1 MKLRELLAT
10 VSEISELSD
19 HPALD
24 AEVTGLATNSH
35 ACQLGDLFIGMP
47 GTRVDGGDFWASA
60 IAAGAI
66 AAVISPQAAEK
77 AREQE
82 SGTRGQGSELIQ
94 NSKFKIQNSPTSHSP
109 LPTPLIL
116 SASDMTQACAQL
128 ATAFYNYPAQQM
140 RLVGVTGTNGK
151 TTTTHL
157 IEFLLNQAQ
166 KPTALLGT
174 LYARW
179 RSYQQT
185 AAHTTPFAIELQRQ
199 LAEARSAGC
208 EYGVMEISSHAL
220 AQGRVLGCP
229 FEVAVF
235 TNLTQDHLDF
245 HRDMDDYYAAKALL
259 FSPGYLKG
267 QAVINLEDPYGRQLI
282 EQVGREQVWTYSTQ
296 DTSAD
301 LWTRDLLYGPDGVSG
316 ILHTPAGEAAFRSP
330 LVGQFNLSNLL
341 AAVGAALY
349 LGLDLN
355 GIVAALPEFSG
366 VPGRMEQV
374 QISSNQDISVIVD
387 YAHTPDS
394 LENLLKAARPFI
406 QGKMICV
413 FGCGGDRDRSKRP
426 QMGRIAA
433 DLSDQAIITSDNPR
447 TEDPQRILQDIVAGI
462 PDAATR
468 PTTSIQV
475 IGDRAEAIRTA
486 ILQAQPGDGVLIAG
500 KGHEDYQILGTE
512 KIHFDDREQAR
523 TALNN
528 RLATLK
534 Q

>member
-1 MKLRELLAT
+1 MKLRELLAA
-10 VSEISELSD
+10 VSENAVSD
-19 HPALD
+19 HPAM
-24 AEVTGLATNSH
+24 AMEVKGLTTNSL
-35 ACQLGDLFIGMP
+35 ACQPGDLFIGMP
-47 GTRVDGGDFWASA
+47 GTRVDGGDFWAGA

-66 AAVISPQAAEK
+66 AAVVSPQAAAK
-77 AREQE
+77 ASSQLEA
-82 SGTRGQGSELIQ
+82 TADKPCVI
-94 NSKFKIQNSPTSHSP
+94 
-109 LPTPLIL
+109 
-116 SASDMTQACAQL
+116 SAADMTQACARL
-128 ATAFYNYPAQQM
+128 ATAFYGYPAQQM
-140 RLVGVTGTNGK
+140 KLVGVTGTNGK

-185 AAHTTPFAIELQRQ
+185 AAHTTPFAVELQRQ

-208 EYGVMEISSHAL
+208 EYGVMEVSSHAL

-245 HRDMDDYYAAKALL
+245 HRDMDDYFAAKALM
-259 FSPGYLKG
+259 FHPDYLKG
-267 QAVINLEDPYGRQLI
+267 RAVINLDDTYGQRLMQQI
-282 EQVGREQVWTYSTQ
+282 ERSQVWSYSTH
-296 DTSAD
+296 DSSAD
-301 LWTRDLLYGPDGVSG
+301 LWTSDLSYESDGVRG
-316 ILHTPAGEAAFRSP
+316 ILHTPQGEAAFQSP

-341 AAVGAALY
+341 ASAGAALH
-349 LGLDLN
+349 LGLSLES
-355 GIVAALPEFSG
+355 IVAALPHFTG

-374 QISSNQDISVIVD
+374 QFSPNQDISVIVD

-406 QGKMICV
+406 PGKMICV
-413 FGCGGDRDRSKRP
+413 FGCGGDRDRGKRP

-433 DLSDQAIITSDNPR
+433 DLADVVYVTSDNPR
-447 TEDPQRILQDIVAGI
+447 TEDPQRILQDILAGI
-462 PDAATR
+462 PESVK
-468 PTTSIQV
+468 PIV
-475 IGDRAEAIRTA
+475 IADRAAAIRTA
-486 ILQAQPGDGVLIAG
+486 ILQAETEDGVLIAG

-523 TALNN
+523 DALTV
-528 RLATLK
+528 RLANP